1 MKPQPNGLRTNSGGC
16 QRKPITEELARLLG
30 EQPPNAN
37 GDTWATMIAKAL
49 LAKASEGDVRAIA
62 ELANRTEGKPPQ
74 AMALDLSSDPDS
86 NEITVRFVRPEEL
99 TSEEIDAELSRLED
113 RTGFTAMKEKI
124 RELEEQLA
132 KAGIPDRKF

>member
-1 MKPQPNGLRTNSGGC
+1 
-16 QRKPITEELARLLG
+16 
-30 EQPPNAN
+30 
-37 GDTWATMIAKAL
+37 MIAKAL